1 MRDVGKLRL
10 DSVENAQT
18 ERFPSFLVNKET
30 GVVSAMS
37 SGSNVT
43 VAAGET
49 LLTLTLTRAEGA
61 EGETTL
67 RLTVADAAD
76 ESGRPTP
83 WRGTVLEA
91 AVYLKGE
98 EIVAV
103 TGVTLNKSTL
113 ELTVG
118 NKAALWCC
126 AVVGLCLGAGFY
138 TAGLLAYL
146 VLLPCLALL
155 PRFENHLKDRSNHF
169 EVHLELK
176 KASFLQDF
184 IAVIR
189 ALGLTIDEIEL
200 NTAYVN
206 SGLSVYT
213 VSLTI
218 KDPQLQK
225 YKTHGEII
233 EGWSEPA
240 KPRTM
245 WGIMSPTKPTMPQVH
260 TATAESREVTIM

>member
-1 MRDVGKLRL
+1 MPFQDPVAHMLGPWSQGLGVGSILLRL
-10 DSVENAQT
+10 ALAALLAFAVGW
-18 ERFPSFLVNKET
+18 ERSSKRHSAGLRTFILVT
-30 GVVSAMS
+30 VGATAAMLLDCGLHA
-37 SGSNVT
+37 SGSAGIWLLPAAVT
-43 VAAGET
+43 VAAAT
-49 LLTLTLTRAEGA
+49 ICVNSLLFSAKNSIRGLTTA
-61 EGETTL
+61 
-67 RLTVADAAD
+67 
-76 ESGRPTP
+76 
-83 WRGTVLEA
+83 
-91 AVYLKGE
+91 
-98 EIVAV
+98 
-103 TGVTLNKSTL
+103 
-113 ELTVG
+113 
-118 NKAALWCC
+118 AALWCC

-218 KDPQLQK
+218 QDPQLQK

-233 EGWSEPA
+233 EALRSLEYVA
-240 KPRTM
+240 Y
-245 WGIMSPTKPTMPQVH
+245 IE
-260 TATAESREVTIM
+260 ESHG